1 MGVKHT
7 RTIAAIA
14 VLIAAIFTFDRLLP
28 ASVSASVLY
37 VVPIML
43 AVRLASARWLAVIVG
58 LSVIA
63 SILDFHLT
71 STFAYTQLLWSDELI
86 SLLAQLTTATL
97 VLMQVRS
104 NERER
109 AMYERAEKE
118 RRRLALIHSVAAAIS
133 DTLDLDVVLKS
144 VAESMA
150 GLFTAETV
158 AIWLADESG
167 KEVRAAHYNSDA
179 YSAVKQ
185 RYQVVRW
192 ESSPLPVAE
201 AIRRRKLV
209 IIREG
214 QDNTREAAEL
224 LDMVGAKMSVLVPLF
239 AHERLVGALSMA
251 MTSARKFSQN
261 DAALVETIGKQ
272 VAIAIENA
280 QLFSNV
286 NRQRERLALVNEI
299 GQVFASTLDLESV
312 YLTVRERLR
321 ELIDCDTLLI
331 SLYEPATQTITCAF
345 AYTDG
350 EVYPADKFEPLKLG
364 TGPQSECIRTA
375 RPLIVDNIV
384 KRHPNSFRYVGK
396 TDNNPVSIIYVPMLA
411 EEHVIGVIQAQ
422 SVREGAY
429 TREDVPMLSIVA
441 NQAASAVQNARLYRE
456 AVEGRR
462 AMERANRIKDEF
474 FAMLSH
480 ELRTPL
486 TPILGWTRIMSR
498 LSADDHETRAHA
510 LSVIERNAKLQTQ
523 LVNDLLDMS
532 RIDSGKL
539 SIYVQSTDLNVAV
552 RGAVESLRNEALQ
565 REVDL
570 ETHIE
575 PGDVEVMADPA
586 RLEQIITNLLTNAI
600 KFTDKSGRV
609 TVSTAREND
618 SGVVTVSDTGIG
630 IPRDFLPH
638 IFERFRQADSS
649 TRRRHGGLGLGLS
662 IVRSLV
668 EMHGGHVD
676 AHSEGTGRGS
686 AFTVR
691 LPLAVTETAAA
702 PQHEGPDARQPFD
715 ERSLGLGGLQLLI
728 VEDDADTLEM
738 MRVLLE
744 AQGIK
749 VMGAA
754 TAEEAFALL
763 DGEPPD
769 IVISDISLPEMDGYE
784 LARRVRADARFR
796 GLPMIALTG
805 LVSNEDREQ
814 ALAAGFDSYMRKPI
828 NYAELFGVV
837 KELAKSRLVT
847 GD

>member
-1 MGVKHT
+1 M
-7 RTIAAIA
+7 AAIA
-14 VLIAAIFTFDRLLP
+14 VSMAAIFTFDRILP
-28 ASVSASVLY
+28 PSVSASVLY

-43 AVRLASARWLAVIVG
+43 AVRLGSARPLAIIVG

-63 SILDFHLT
+63 SVLDFHLG
-71 STFAYTQLLWSDELI
+71 SEQGYTQLMWSDELI

-97 VLMQVRS
+97 VMMQVRS

-118 RRRLALIHSVAAAIS
+118 RGRLALIHSVASAIN

-150 GLFTAETV
+150 GLFAAETV
-158 AIWLADESG
+158 AIWLADEGG
-167 KEVRAAHYNSDA
+167 KEIRPAHYSSDS
-179 YSAVKQ
+179 YSPIKQ
-185 RYQVVRW
+185 RFQVVRW

-201 AIRRRKLV
+201 SIRQRKLV
-209 IIREG
+209 IVREG
-214 QDNTREAAEL
+214 QETTREAAEL
-224 LDMVGAKMSVLVPLF
+224 LNMVGAKMSVLVPLF
-239 AHERLVGALSMA
+239 ARERLVGALSMS
-251 MTSARKFSQN
+251 MNTARKFSQN

-286 NRQRERLALVNEI
+286 NKQRERLVLVNEI
-299 GQVFASTLDLESV
+299 GQVFASTLDLESI

-331 SLYEPATQTITCAF
+331 SFYEHDTQTITCAF

-350 EVYPADKFEPLKLG
+350 EVYPTDKFEPLKLG

-375 RPLIVDNIV
+375 RPLIVDNIA

-396 TDNNPVSIIYVPMLA
+396 TDNNPVSVIYVPLLA

-429 TREDVPMLSIVA
+429 TKEDVPMLSIVA
-441 NQAASAVQNARLYRE
+441 NQAASAIQNARLYRE

-462 AMERANRIKDEF
+462 AMERANQIKEEF
-474 FAMLSH
+474 FAILSH

-486 TPILGWTRIMSR
+486 TPILGWTRILSR
-498 LSADDHETRAHA
+498 LSPDDHDTRAHA

-539 SIYVQSTDLNVAV
+539 SIYVQPTDLNAAV
-552 RGAVESLRNEALQ
+552 RGAVESLRNESNQ
-565 REVDL
+565 RGIDL
-570 ETHIE
+570 ETHVASDE
-575 PGDVEVMADPA
+575 MAVLADPA
-586 RLEQIITNLLTNAI
+586 RLEQVITNLLTNAL
-600 KFTDKSGRV
+600 KFTDKGGRV
-609 TVSTAREND
+609 IVSTERAGD
-618 SGVVTVSDTGIG
+618 SGVVSVSDTGIG
-630 IPRDFLPH
+630 IPQDFLPH

-662 IVRSLV
+662 IVKSLV
-668 EMHGGHVD
+668 EMHGGQVR
-676 AHSEGTGRGS
+676 AHSEGAGHGS
-686 AFTVR
+686 TFTVE
-691 LPLAVTETAAA
+691 LPLAAAETATEPQAEA
-702 PQHEGPDARQPFD
+702 PDVIQ
-715 ERSLGLGGLQLLI
+715 SLSEKSFGLGGLQLLI
-728 VEDDADTLEM
+728 IEDDADTLEM
-738 MRVLLE
+738 MRVLFE
-744 AQGIK
+744 AQSIK
-749 VMGAA
+749 VIGAA

-763 DGEPPD
+763 DVERPD
-769 IVISDISLPEMDGYE
+769 VIISDISLPEMDGCE
-784 LARRVRADARFR
+784 FARRIRADVRFK

-805 LVSNEDREQ
+805 LVSNDDRER
-814 ALAAGFDSYMRKPI
+814 ALEAGFDYHLPKPI
-828 NYAELFGVV
+828 NYGELFAAV
-837 KELAKSRLVT
+837 KELAKSGLVT
-847 GD
+847 GH